1 MRLVESRLES
11 QACCK
16 ALWPAAR
23 LLDIVQP
30 HANGPQGRGYKTYP
44 NPTRSTCVRAA
55 AMPALPADAIDAGLR
70 RRDRERHHGRRSG
83 TRAERA
89 GFATTIRAYRW
100 QNALSLVRRVL
111 RDE

>member
-1 MRLVESRLES
+1 MHYRLVLFRAKCFWSAGRLRTAFEWTYVENKS
-11 QACCK
+11 
-16 ALWPAAR
+16 AAIAR
-23 LLDIVQP
+23 
-30 HANGPQGRGYKTYP
+30 T
-44 NPTRSTCVRAA
+44 TCHTIA

-70 RRDRERHHGRRSG
+70 RRDRERHHGRRTG
-83 TRAERA
+83 TRPERA